1 MLYVFQPIIRQL
13 GVSFEQN
20 SAWRRSS
27 TSFCCIPVSEI
38 LSALS
43 FFVCYFLGCDVG
55 HSCALV
61 FLAAQDVQSVGK
73 RCLSHRGLEMC
84 SECSTL
90 VPDLFVGK

>member
-1 MLYVFQPIIRQL
+1 MLYVFQPVIRQL

-27 TSFCCIPVSEI
+27 TSFCCIPVSKI

-43 FFVCYFLGCDVG
+43 FFVCYFLACDVG
-55 HSCALV
+55 NSFAL
-61 FLAAQDVQSVGK
+61 VQSVGK
-73 RCLSHRGLEMC
+73 RYLSHRGLEMC